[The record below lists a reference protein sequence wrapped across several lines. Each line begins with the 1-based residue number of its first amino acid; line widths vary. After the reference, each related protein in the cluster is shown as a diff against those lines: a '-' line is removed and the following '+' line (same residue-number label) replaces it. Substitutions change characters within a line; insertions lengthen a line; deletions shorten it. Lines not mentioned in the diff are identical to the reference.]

1 MYPDRRSP
9 QDLDERAANSCQ
21 QRIAGGEGYGP
32 RSGNL
37 AKEPGQPLSQRARP
51 WQPLLVRKLRDQTEL
66 SRTSEQ
72 DFCLLDQGP
81 ETLGEVTPPS
91 CAQSDYLD
99 HASDCMPGPSIPP
112 TLRFTPHQLVGH
124 CTIFQMMRSPTN

>member
-9 QDLDERAANSCQ
+9 EDLDERAANSCQ
-21 QRIAGGEGYGP
+21 QRIAGGEGYDP

-37 AKEPGQPLSQRARP
+37 AKEPGQFLSQRARP
-51 WQPLLVRKLRDQTEL
+51 WQPLLVKKLRDQTEL

-72 DFCLLDQGP
+72 YFCLLDQGP
-81 ETLGEVTPPS
+81 ESLGKVTPPS

-99 HASDCMPGPSIPP
+99 HASDCMPGPAIPP
-112 TLRFTPHQLVGH
+112 THRFTPDQLVGH
-124 CTIFQMMRSPTN
+124 CAIPR